1 MATKP
6 WHPNLTVI
14 AILAPFI
21 LALGG
26 YAISQSNDVA
36 VLKANQAVEN
46 QQIADLD
53 KRLDRYDS
61 RQVCK

>member
-1 MATKP
+1 MSAKP

-21 LALGG
+21 LALAG

-36 VLKANQAVEN
+36 VLKANNAVLT
-46 QQIADLD
+46 QQVADLD
-53 KRLDRYDS
+53 KRLDRFEG